1 MLRLCQAWVAVRP
14 QRFLNRIP
22 LWKRCATTMQLTHQS
37 PCLAVCIAVSVCLSA
52 FLFCWFLLL
61 SGWLAAWL
69 VALLAG
75 GLAACLACWL
85 ARCMCLCVALFAG
98 FLSLA
103 CWLLAWLPACADLPG
118 CLVVWLLAWQAGWLI
133 CCLAWNFLHD
143 SSPAC
148 LHLSVPV
155 LGLCFCE
162 LRVRI

>member
-1 MLRLCQAWVAVRP
+1 MLRLCQAWVAVRT
-14 QRFLNRIP
+14 QRFINRIP

-61 SGWLAAWL
+61 SGWLAAW
-69 VALLAG
+69 VAALLAG
-75 GLAACLACWL
+75 GLAAWLFCWL
-85 ARCMCLCVALFAG
+85 ARCVYVALLAR
-98 FLSLA
+98 FLCLA
-103 CWLLAWLPACADLPG
+103 CWLLAWLPACPDLPG
-118 CLVVWLLAWQAGWLI
+118 CLVSWLLAWQAGWLI
-133 CCLAWNFLHD
+133 CCLALNFLHD

-148 LHLSVPV
+148 LHVSVPV